1 MKSLDIFKEMMRQSI
16 PPNIAMYHKIIEIIA
31 NTEEVDDAEQ
41 LIDEF
46 AESHMKHLCQHF
58 LP

>member
-1 MKSLDIFKEMMRQSI
+1 
-16 PPNIAMYHKIIEIIA
+16 MYHKIIEIIA